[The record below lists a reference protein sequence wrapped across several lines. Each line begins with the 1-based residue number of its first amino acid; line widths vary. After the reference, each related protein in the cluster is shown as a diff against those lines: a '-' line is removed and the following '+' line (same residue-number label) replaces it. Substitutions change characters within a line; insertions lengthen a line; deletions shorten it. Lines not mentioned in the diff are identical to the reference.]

1 MSVPAGDFAGDVTSV
16 TAGTY
21 VVVWRPDEKTRWSLN
36 EWDAATNSLM
46 PIVAANDADLIQPVL
61 VQPRPV
67 PNQHPSG
74 LHEWSYA
81 NLLCLNTYTTKD
93 KIAAGSVVAAKLYT
107 TDEKGKSRLL
117 GQSSVEADGSFY
129 VQVPGDQPLQIELLD
144 AHGKTVLRERG
155 WWWMRK
161 GEQRICVGCHAGPE
175 RAPENAVPA
184 VLVKSVRPVVMK

>member
-1 MSVPAGDFAGDVTSV
+1 M
-16 TAGTY
+16 
-21 VVVWRPDEKTRWSLN
+21 
-36 EWDAATNSLM
+36 
-46 PIVAANDADLIQPVL
+46 
-61 VQPRPV
+61 
-67 PNQHPSG
+67 
-74 LHEWSYA
+74 
-81 NLLCLNTYTTKD
+81 
-93 KIAAGSVVAAKLYT
+93 VAAKLYT